1 MHDMAS
7 KSTRE
12 LLVELIGETHTT
24 ALYTNALAPLF
35 SAKEAAPPYAKGG
48 VKRAQR
54 KLMVARE
61 LVIRCLAEQLPREII
76 TNPELVRTYLRAKFA
91 PLERE
96 VFACLYLDTRHR
108 IIGDLE
114 VLFWGTIDTA
124 TVHPREIVKA
134 CLMRNAA
141 AVILAHNHPS
151 GVAEP
156 SQADRALT
164 KRLSDALALIDVR
177 VIDHIVVG
185 SEGATSFAERG
196 WL

>member
-1 MHDMAS
+1 M
-7 KSTRE
+7 
-12 LLVELIGETHTT
+12 
-24 ALYTNALAPLF
+24 
-35 SAKEAAPPYAKGG
+35 
-48 VKRAQR
+48 KRARR
-54 KLMVARE
+54 KLTVARE
-61 LVIRCLAEQLPREII
+61 LVIRCLAEQLPREVI
-76 TNPELVRTYLRAKFA
+76 TNPDLVRPYLQAKFA

-96 VFACLYLDTRHR
+96 IFACLYLDTRHR

-114 VLFWGTIDTA
+114 VLFLGTIDTA

-134 CLMRNAA
+134 CLLKNAA